1 MAVSVD
7 MKYRIKR
14 SKIYEK
20 DMDELRKA
28 KIFSSYRDILT
39 LSAAIGYA
47 NNRFEPVEKPASDG
61 VLMQFFENEDRNL
74 MDLLAFLHTKNQKIL
89 YETEKYQYF
98 EGYANGGFPILLK
111 ILDWIGGEEYV
122 LSVDRKEA
130 LISLYTQLIT
140 RNYILSDEDFFNDL

>member
-1 MAVSVD
+1 MAISVD

-14 SKIYEK
+14 SKEYEK
-20 DMDELRKA
+20 GMDELRKA
-28 KIFSSYRDILT
+28 KIFSSYRDILV

-47 NNRFEPVEKPASDG
+47 NNRFEPIDTPASDG

-74 MDLLAFLHTKNQKIL
+74 MDLLAFLHTKNQKVL

-111 ILDWIGGEEYV
+111 LLDWVGGEEYA
-122 LSVDRKEA
+122 LSVDRKEV
-130 LISLYTQLIT
+130 LISLYMQLLT
-140 RNYILSDEDFFNDL
+140 GNYVLNEEDFLK